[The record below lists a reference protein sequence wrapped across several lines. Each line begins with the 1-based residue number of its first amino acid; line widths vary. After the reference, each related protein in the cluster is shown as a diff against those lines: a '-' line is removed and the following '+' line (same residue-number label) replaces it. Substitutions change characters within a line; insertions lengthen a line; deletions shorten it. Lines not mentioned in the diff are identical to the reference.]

1 MDLCKPFDTVNKR
14 LLWAR
19 LRSLGVYGKLLR
31 VLCAGYGKRKDFFFG
46 RMRLKKRSERPRL
59 PGRKEDTEKGK
70 WEGASV

>member
-46 RMRLKKRSERPRL
+46 RMRLKKRSEFLANFERL
-59 PGRKEDTEKGK
+59 VLGCI
-70 WEGASV
+70 GAKFCK